1 LVNVEMIEHLKM
13 IQAVINRMAQTS
25 FIIKGW
31 SITVV
36 AGILTYSIVSNRS
49 LGLFALFPS
58 IMFWGLDSYYLWQ
71 ERLFRSLYDAVR
83 SHSTDI
89 PEFSMNTKPYRSST
103 PNWFRTLFSRTE
115 LAFYGGMLA
124 FILIVSLLKIS
135 N

>member
-1 LVNVEMIEHLKM
+1 MIEHLKM

-36 AGILTYSIVSNRS
+36 AAILTYSIVSNRS
-49 LGLFALFPS
+49 LGLLALFPS
-58 IMFWGLDSYYLWQ
+58 VMFWCLDSYYLWQ
-71 ERLFRSLYDAVR
+71 ERLFRGLYEAVR
-83 SHSTDI
+83 SHSIDI
-89 PEFSMNTKPYRSST
+89 PEFSMNTKPCRSST
-103 PNWFRTLFSRTE
+103 PNWFKTLFSRTE
-115 LAFYGGMLA
+115 LAFYISMLA